1 MGCMSRWP
9 NRSHPRQQ
17 TYPKSERKE
26 KKVTIMNQIKSV
38 KGRKKL
44 TSCS

>member
-17 TYPKSERKE
+17 TYTKSGKE

-38 KGRKKL
+38 TGHKKL